1 MSGQVLIT
9 PFNETEATVVFE
21 FAIPFPKELATGR
34 INSPIKPDAVIMCG
48 DLWII
53 VECKHNFKNGYLRIF
68 NDKCDFIEQHID
80 KEWVHQ
86 NKYPRPKTIYRVA
99 CSITDF
105 SNVDSNTPRITK
117 AVRTSQSYEV
127 LNI

>member
-1 MSGQVLIT
+1 MIP
-9 PFNETEATVVFE
+9 PFNETEAIAEIE
-21 FAIPFPKELATGR
+21 FAIPFPKELAKGK

-48 DLWII
+48 DQWLI

-86 NKYPRPKTIYRVA
+86 NKYPRPKTIHRVA
-99 CSITDF
+99 CSIADF
-105 SNVDSNTPRITK
+105 SNVDSNTPHITK
-117 AVRTSQSYEV
+117 AVRASQSYKV
-127 LNI
+127 FK